1 MQIVNNK
8 IVIMNC
14 VISSMM
20 SAMSASYV
28 NIKYLSLLFI
38 PFYFEVNYRRTLRNF
53 GILSAP
59 LISVTVNLK

>member
-1 MQIVNNK
+1 
-8 IVIMNC
+8 
-14 VISSMM
+14 M
-20 SAMSASYV
+20 SAISASYV

-59 LISVTVNLK
+59 LISVIVNLSEIKTI